1 MQTGLNNQG
10 GNRWCGVNYQTF
22 ESAVAKDVFVIG
34 DSVGAVSPQFGHY
47 PKAGHVANRQGR
59 SVAKFIAM
67 QAKGEELK
75 PIIIDNLCYM
85 LVNNNPREAIA
96 VQFDYKIDEKGVL
109 IQTQID
115 DNDRRPELWESD
127 LKWVSYMFEEF
138 ATG

>member
-1 MQTGLNNQG
+1 MPTG
-10 GNRWCGVNYQTF
+10 WAGVHPLFYNAPNDPQ
-22 ESAVAKDVFVIG
+22 VFVIG

-67 QAKGEELK
+67 QAAGQELK

-85 LVNNNPREAIA
+85 LVNNSPREAVA
-96 VQFDYKIDEKGVL
+96 VQFDYKIGEDGL
-109 IQTQID
+109 LRQAQLD

-127 LKWVSYMFEEF
+127 LKWVSYMFEDF
-138 ATG
+138 AAG